1 MDIGKFRPAH
11 GKHRCGRVKLH
22 SAGAERYHAVRKRE
36 ILAFKHLDIA
46 HHLSFA
52 VITGKRSPFEK
63 SRFSQEFL
71 INAITVTINTDM
83 SGMLAG
89 SISKNIENG
98 IDLLE

>member
-1 MDIGKFRPAH
+1 MA
-11 GKHRCGRVKLH
+11 KLH
-22 SAGAERYHAVRKRE
+22 SAGAERYHTVGKRE
-36 ILAFKHLDIA
+36 ILAFKHLDIS

-52 VITGKRSPFEK
+52 VITGKCSPFEK

-71 INAITVTINTDM
+71 INAFTVTISIDM

-89 SISKNIENG
+89 SISKNLKNG